1 MKVEI
6 NVPETLS
13 EVKLEQY
20 QKYVKLI
27 TDNEASDF
35 VNQKT
40 LEIFCNLPL
49 TDVIRISYSSVDEIL
64 THLNSLFSKK
74 YFLKPTFELYGKEF
88 GFIPNLEEI
97 TFGEYIDLDTYLK
110 DTSTWHKAMAVLYR
124 PVKKKIKNMYLI
136 EDYNGSDKYAEV
148 MKDSPLDVMLG
159 AMVFFYTLG
168 SELLNDTMD
177 YLQAQ
182 KLERLATIQGS
193 NNSRLNMDGINQSM
207 ESLKEISQS
216 LIWLP
221 SFHYTSA

>member
-182 KLERLATIQGS
+182 KLERLEITQGS

-221 SFHYTSA
+221 SFHYTNA

>member
-64 THLNSLFSKK
+64 TYLNSLFSKK

-182 KLERLATIQGS
+182 KLERLEITQGS

-221 SFHYTSA
+221 SFHYTNA

>member
-6 NVPETLS
+6 NVPENLA

-20 QKYVKLI
+20 QKYVKLV
-27 TDNEASDF
+27 TDNEVSDF

-49 TDVIRISYSSVDEIL
+49 TDIVKINYSSVDEIL
-64 THLNSLFSKK
+64 KHLNGLFSKK

-110 DTSTWHKAMAVLYR
+110 DASTWHKAMAVLYR
-124 PVKKKIKNMYLI
+124 PVKKKIKGMYLI
-136 EDYNGSDKYAEV
+136 EDYNGSITYSEV
-148 MKDSPLDVMLG
+148 MKDAPLDVMLG
-159 AMVFFYTLG
+159 ALVFFCSLS
-168 SELLNDTMD
+168 SELLSATMD

-182 KLERLATIQGS
+182 QMELLGTTQE
-193 NNSRLNMDGINQSM
+193 NNNLQISMDGINQYM
-207 ESLKEISQS
+207 ESVKEISQS
-216 LIWLP
+216 LIWSP
-221 SFHYTSA
+221 SFHYTSV

>member
-6 NVPETLS
+6 NVPENLS
-13 EVKLEQY
+13 EVRLEQY

-27 TDNEASDF
+27 TDNEVSDF

-49 TDVIRISYSSVDEIL
+49 TDVIKISYNSVDEIL
-64 THLNSLFSKK
+64 KHLNTLFSKK

-88 GFIPNLEEI
+88 GFIPKLEDI

-110 DTSTWHKAMAVLYR
+110 DTSTWHKALAVLYR
-124 PVKKKIKNMYLI
+124 PIKKKIKNMYLI
-136 EDYNGSDKYAEV
+136 EDYNGSEQYAEV
-148 MKDSPLDVMLG
+148 MKDAPVDIMLG

-182 KLERLATIQGS
+182 KLERLEITQGS
-193 NNSRLNMDGINQSM
+193 NNSQINMDGINQSM

-216 LIWLP
+216 LIWSP
-221 SFHYTSA
+221 NFHYTSV